1 MADLQTQ
8 SITANGSK
16 GHHKFTLTM
25 VENSTDVAT
34 NKSKLTY
41 TLKLAPIQSGWDWSM
56 TNAMSYNIKIG
67 TTSIASGYL
76 NNYNGSSTV
85 TVATGVTYITHNT
98 DGKKSVSYSFEITSL
113 NYSYLPGSASKS
125 GTMTLTDIARKAIL
139 STAQD
144 FNDEENPTITYSN
157 PAGSAVEALEACISW
172 TGFADIAYRPIN
184 KTGELSYTFNFTQ
197 AEREK
202 LWTAV
207 TSGYTKTVKFYIR
220 TTIGGEYYYHT
231 MDKTL
236 TLINASPTISPTVVD
251 VGQVS
256 SSLTGDP
263 VNKMIRWYNSML
275 YNANAVTRKG
285 ATIKSAV
292 CTNGGKNYSGT
303 SGNIYSTG
311 DNKFIITV
319 TDSRE
324 NTATQTITKS
334 MVNYTNLTVD
344 LSISTPVISGD
355 TCTMNLDVSG
365 HYWGNNFGTV
375 TNTLNVEFRH
385 KDGTGEWSDWEDFAV
400 TIDSETGKYSGST
413 TYLGSDYKQSYTF
426 QARAYDKVHQL
437 QHSDELYTPESNVR
451 AVPVFDWGSDDF
463 NFNVPVTIQEG
474 EVPSILEQGTDG
486 DWYYRKWSDGVAE
499 CWANKE
505 VTVSFPST
513 ANWGVLYTT
522 GAVADSNLS
531 FPFTFIEIPVVTT
544 TLTVMSA
551 AAILIPPGGTSTKT
565 SRTATGA
572 FELARPSAVSGSAVY
587 TINYQVKGKWK

>member
-56 TNAMSYNIKIG
+56 TNAMSYSIKIG
-67 TTSIASGYL
+67 STVIASGYL
-76 NNYNGSSTV
+76 NSYNGSSTV
-85 TVATGVTYITHNT
+85 TVATGTTYVTHNT
-98 DGKKSVSYSFEITSL
+98 DGKKSITYSFEITSL
-113 NYSYLPGSASKS
+113 NYSYLPGSATKS
-125 GTMTLTDIARKAIL
+125 GSMTLTDIARKAIL
-139 STAQD
+139 SDAPD

-157 PAGSAVEALEACISW
+157 PAGSAVDALEACISW
-172 TGFADIAYRPIN
+172 TGYADIAYRSIS
-184 KTGELSYTFNFTQ
+184 KTGTSYTFQFTQ
-197 AEREK
+197 AEKEK

-207 TSGYTKTVKFYIR
+207 TSGYTKTVRFYVR
-220 TTIGGEYYYHT
+220 TTIGGDYYYST
-231 MDKTL
+231 IDKTL

-275 YNANAVTRKG
+275 YNANATTRKG

-437 QHSDELYTPESNVR
+437 QHSDELYTPEANVR

-474 EVPSILEQGTDG
+474 ALVSIIEQGTSG

-505 VTVSFPST
+505 VTVTFPT
-513 ANWGVLYTT
+513 AANWGGMYAS
-522 GAVADSNLS
+522 GAIADSNLS

-544 TLTVMSA
+544 SLTVMSA
-551 AAILIPPGGTSTKT
+551 AAILMPPGGTSTKT

-572 FELARPSAVSGSAVY
+572 FELARPAAVSGSAVY